1 MKIKKLLLLA
11 GGLFL
16 ILLSGQVPYL
26 AVDFGLR
33 EAIYRSDCLTPLL
46 PWIKYGFPIGILV
59 LLLFLGLR
67 LRSPTG
73 TRLRWTLVL
82 LVLAYTFVP
91 LSMNSAVLTLSMVLG
106 LGGFLLSAT
115 ALRRAGPTSPWVRI
129 PMYLWSWCRSL
140 TPARFALGLFV
151 AGLVLHIV
159 ISGLVFAFRPCIIDT
174 FDQIFQ
180 ARTYLTGRVTAP
192 APPVPR
198 AFEYLYMI
206 IQDGKWYSHY
216 PPGNPLLLTLGLTV
230 GAAWLVGP
238 LLGALLPLLL
248 LAIGRQVWGERTGRV
263 AGLLGLGAP
272 YLHLMAGSH
281 MSHTACA
288 FFLTLG
294 ALGGVRLA
302 RGGGYGSALMTG
314 FGFGYALWTRPYTA
328 LVVTCAAGLGGVWMV
343 FCGGRVRFRTLPLVV
358 LTAAVPV
365 GLLLLYNQATNGHP
379 LVFGYNIT
387 QGPLHKLGFGVRR
400 MNEIVRDYTLWDAV
414 KQTGYHLN
422 GLNVLALG
430 TAIPGILLCPWTFLA
445 RRRHPFDWIFLI
457 LATAPVAAFFIYP
470 FTDFVL
476 GPRLVFSALPFGI
489 LLVAR
494 SLIRFRRVSFLPGR
508 LAPTPVLVSLLFLP
522 ALPALVGAMSFNMR
536 LLRPG
541 YDRIRDTLAS
551 EDLGNALVLCDTRV
565 FNHYGFAQ
573 LHPGLPPDR
582 PIFAR
587 DVNSADLV
595 KKFPGRPV
603 RRLAYEA
610 SGGLALETHQEP
622 FLDLHDWVA
631 RGQHP
636 RVLQNDG
643 MAAQTLTFTPENASG
658 VLKSFLGETHAL
670 LYGFKTPAAV
680 QFKLTLPTSPFLR
693 FSCLVYP
700 ESWARGSDGITF
712 RVRLKTPG
720 MKTPVELF
728 SRFLERTSPSI
739 ELLDQEIDLGPY
751 AGVDV
756 LLWVEAL
763 PGPEG
768 NAVGDI
774 FDISNL
780 RIVRRTRP

>member
-1 MKIKKLLLLA
+1 MKTNKLLLLS
-11 GGLFL
+11 GGVFL
-16 ILLSGQVPYL
+16 ILLSSQVPYL
-26 AVDFGLR
+26 AVDYGLR
-33 EAIYRSDCLTPLL
+33 EAIWRSDLLTRLI
-46 PWIKYGFPIGILV
+46 PWIKYGFLAGV
-59 LLLFLGLR
+59 LGPLFFLGLCLPAPLTRR
-67 LRSPTG
+67 LR
-73 TRLRWTLVL
+73 RTLLL

-106 LGGFLLSAT
+106 LGGFLLSAR
-115 ALRRAGPTSPWVRI
+115 ALCRAGQTSPWVRI
-129 PMYLWSWCRSL
+129 PTRFWSWCRSVS
-140 TPARFALGLFV
+140 PAQFALGLFV
-151 AGLVLHIV
+151 VGLALHVV

-180 ARTYLTGRVTAP
+180 ARTYLTGRVAAP
-192 APPVPR
+192 SPPVPR
-198 AFEYLYMI
+198 AFDYLYMI

-216 PPGNPLLLTLGLTV
+216 PPGNPILLALGLTV
-230 GAAWLVGP
+230 GAAWLMGP

-248 LAIGRQVWGERTGRV
+248 LSIGRHVWGERTGRV

-281 MSHTACA
+281 MSHTPCA

-294 ALGGVRLA
+294 VWGLVRLA
-302 RGGGYGSALMTG
+302 RGGGYGTALVMG
-314 FGFGYALWTRPYTA
+314 FAFGYALCTRPYTA
-328 LVVTCAAGLGGVWMV
+328 LAVSCAAGLGLLWML
-343 FCGGRVRFRTLPLVV
+343 GRGSRIRFKTLFLAA
-358 LTAAVPV
+358 LAAAVPV
-365 GLLLLYNQATNGHP
+365 GLLLLYNQVTNGHP

-387 QGPLHKLGFGVRR
+387 QGPLHKLGFGLRR
-400 MNEIVRDYTLWDAV
+400 MNEIVREFTLWEAV
-414 KQTGYHLN
+414 NQTGYHLN

-445 RRRHPFDWIFLI
+445 GRRHPFDWIL
-457 LATAPVAAFFIYP
+457 LALAAAPVAAFFIYP

-494 SLIRFRRVSFLPGR
+494 SLVRFRRVSFLPR
-508 LAPTPVLVSLLFLP
+508 HLAPTPVLVSLLFLP
-522 ALPALVGAMSFNMR
+522 ALPALAGAMSFNMR

-565 FNHYGFAQ
+565 FNQYGFAQ
-573 LHPGLPPDR
+573 LHPGLPLDR
-582 PIFAR
+582 PVFAR

-595 KKFPGRPV
+595 LKFPGRPV
-603 RRLAYEA
+603 RRLAFDA
-610 SGGLALETHQEP
+610 SDGLALEIQEEP
-622 FLDLHDWVA
+622 CLDLYDWVA
-631 RGQHP
+631 RGDA
-636 RVLQNDG
+636 RVLRNKG
-643 MAAQTLTFTPENASG
+643 MAAKTLAFTPENARD
-658 VLKSFLGETHAL
+658 VLKNFMGETHAL
-670 LYGFKTPAAV
+670 LYGFATPASV
-680 QFKLTLPTSPFLR
+680 QFKLTLPTFAYLR
-693 FSCLVYP
+693 FSSFVFP

-712 RVRLKTPG
+712 QVRLKTAV
-720 MKTPVELF
+720 MEAPVVLF
-728 SRFLERTSPSI
+728 SRFLGRTSSPM

-756 LLWVEAL
+756 LIWVEAL